1 MNELIFRTSH
11 KSNTQHSFRT
21 AEAQSLFGQL
31 SDFEIDAGQIGFVC
45 VIGNKTL
52 LAILTRVRDKISI
65 QTVLTA
71 LIFRHKQVEP
81 QVYCQKSNRQ

>member
-1 MNELIFRTSH
+1 MNTD

-31 SDFEIDAGQIGFVC
+31 SDFGIDAGQIGFVC

-52 LAILTRVRDKISI
+52 QAILTSV
-65 QTVLTA
+65 A
-71 LIFRHKQVEP
+71 LFTCTTFTTFDNIV
-81 QVYCQKSNRQ
+81 